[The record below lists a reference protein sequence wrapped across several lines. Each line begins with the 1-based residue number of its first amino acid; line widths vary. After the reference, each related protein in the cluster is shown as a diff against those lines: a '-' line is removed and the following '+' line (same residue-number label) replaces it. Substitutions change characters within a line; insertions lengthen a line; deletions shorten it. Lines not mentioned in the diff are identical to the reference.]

1 MFLLYVMLVMLEER
15 RIYPINRYVKFIKR
29 YYTFGI

>member
-1 MFLLYVMLVMLEER
+1 MYSAIRWVMLEDR
-15 RIYPINRYVKFIKR
+15 RIYPINRYVKFIKN